1 MFSNID
7 FVVVYVESSSR
18 KGAIQECQAWNSCQY
33 VGDGCSGVRAKA
45 NLKESYVSIQHN
57 YFLSGR
63 TYLTGERTSLKTGK
77 ILGPWGRFQ

>member
-1 MFSNID
+1 MFSNRD

-18 KGAIQECQAWNSCQY
+18 KGAIQECQAW
-33 VGDGCSGVRAKA
+33 

-77 ILGPWGRFQ
+77 ILGPWEGFNKNTFYSER